1 MIVEQRSV
9 LKLMAE
15 RTRAGKLT
23 SYRSLVRE
31 LGLSPEAACGH
42 LKRLWRERLIES
54 SDRPDRFRDRLGP
67 GESIRDMRFE
77 LSARGRER
85 LRWYREKEEGDE
97 GDWFS

>member
-9 LKLMAE
+9 LKLIAE
-15 RTRAGKLT
+15 RARADKLT

-54 SDRPDRFRDRLGP
+54 PERPERSRYRLEQR
-67 GESIRDMRFE
+67 ESIRDLRFE
-77 LSARGRER
+77 LSDRGSAR
-85 LRWYREKEEGDE
+85 LRWYREKERKDE

>member
-31 LGLSPEAACGH
+31 LGLSPDAACGH

-54 SDRPDRFRDRLGP
+54 CDRPERFRYRLEP
-67 GESIRDMRFE
+67 GESIRDLRFE
-77 LSARGRER
+77 LSARGSQR
-85 LRWYREKEEGDE
+85 LRWYRKRDE
-97 GDWFS
+97 RDGGDWFS

>member
-9 LKLMAE
+9 LKLIAE

-54 SDRPDRFRDRLGP
+54 SDRAERFRYRLEP
-67 GESIRDMRFE
+67 GEGIRDLRFE
-77 LSARGRER
+77 LADRGRER
-85 LRWYREKEEGDE
+85 LRWYREKENDE